1 MLTTHKK
8 NSARRLLLSSL
19 LFANAL
25 AISSCQ
31 APSVPDKNEGS
42 TRSTDG
48 ADNPM
53 ITVAG
58 EQLQGKRSEQFPE
71 ISEFLG
77 LPFAKPP
84 IGDLRW
90 RAPQKLQART
100 GVQNAQDFA
109 HACYQG
115 SGGVDWYV
123 GVAAA
128 FGHGADAVEE
138 PTGLSEDCLYLNVWT
153 PTTLP
158 KGASVENLPV
168 LVWIHGGGNT
178 GGWAYEPNYVGAS
191 LARQGIVV
199 VSIAYRL
206 GIFGF
211 FSHPGMESDQQ
222 AHIANFGLLDQIQGL
237 QWVKDNIASFG
248 GNPDMVTV
256 AGESAGSANIGY
268 MLASPLAKELFQR
281 SIHQSG
287 SFELNDFN
295 TVADVHAEIDALGG
309 DKQASNSDRLAALRE
324 LDSAAL
330 LELANNGYSEDHFY
344 PVVDGKVLPD
354 TVYGFYEKEENAARD
369 IMVGTTADEWF
380 MYIDEPVDQTAIDA
394 WLNDNIPS
402 VEKPPV
408 LKQLDGFTPDRSKL
422 ELLITARNMRC
433 PGYYLAE
440 KNATQGGRSWVYHFA
455 RQRNGTGG
463 EALRVYHGAEL
474 PYMFDTHDD
483 WLPTDGTDR
492 KLTSTMVDYWVNFV
506 KSGDPNT
513 ASTPA
518 WPEYSKAEENNVQV
532 LGDKVFAT
540 KAPHQELCRW
550 LAPDSEV

>member
-1 MLTTHKK
+1 MLATHKK
-8 NSARRLLLSSL
+8 NLGRYLLLTCS
-19 LFANAL
+19 LFAGVVAL
-25 AISSCQ
+25 SSCQ
-31 APSVPDKNEGS
+31 SPSVADQNDGAN
-42 TRSTDG
+42 RSTDLI
-48 ADNPM
+48 DDLV
-53 ITVAG
+53 ITVAS
-58 EQLQGKRSEQFPE
+58 EQLQGKASEQFPE

-77 LPFAKPP
+77 IPFAQPP
-84 IGDLRW
+84 LGDLRW
-90 RAPQKLQART
+90 RAPQNHQSRA
-100 GVQNAQDFA
+100 GVQNAQSYA
-109 HACYQG
+109 PACYQG

-128 FGHGADAVEE
+128 FGHAADVVEE

-153 PTTLP
+153 PSTLP

-248 GNPDMVTV
+248 GNPNMITV

-394 WLNDNIPS
+394 WLNDTIPS

-440 KNATQGGRSWVYHFA
+440 KNATRGGRSWVYHFA

-532 LGDKVFAT
+532 LGGKVFAT